1 LSNSFLTYLD
11 FEKKVKAVKIE
22 PVYYVLASE
31 GYFLNK
37 AGDLLKE
44 KIFGAGGSY
53 ENYFLKYGDEISADD
68 IISLCSNFSS
78 LFSSQ
83 KVVLVK
89 KCEKIGRSLKDLL
102 DYCKKPDPD
111 TTLLLAFDKEYVLEK
126 KLNKEKELKFYDFTD
141 LPDDQFREWIKARV
155 TEYGCTIEENA
166 IDEILNS
173 LPRSFEIINSEIAK
187 ISNYFTSEDSS
198 KVITAPL
205 VLKFTGYDSEYLPFD
220 LISAII
226 RNDAV
231 KALEILN
238 NLLNVSKVN
247 EVYLLSIINGSFMD
261 MLAAGKDFEKANK
274 NEYFTKYKLWAD
286 KLYFIQTHY
295 KYIKNKDFSSAFQKI
310 LDTDLKMK
318 TSMMEPSVLLTSLVQ
333 ELANIH

>member
-11 FEKKVKAVKIE
+11 FEKKVQAAKIE
-22 PVYYVLASE
+22 QVYYILASE
-31 GYFLNK
+31 SYFVNK
-37 AGDLLKE
+37 AGELLKE
-44 KIFGAGGSY
+44 KIFGKGNSY
-53 ENYFLKYGDEISADD
+53 ENYFLKYGDENNADE
-68 IISLCSNFSS
+68 IINLCSNFSS

-89 KCEKIGRSLKDLL
+89 KCEKIGRNLKELL
-102 DYCKKPDPD
+102 EYCKKPDPD
-111 TTLLLAFDKEYVLEK
+111 TTLLLAFDKEYALEK
-126 KLNKEKELKFYDFTD
+126 KLHKELKFYDFTD
-141 LPDDQFREWIKARV
+141 LPDIEFRDWIKQRV
-155 TEYGCTIEENA
+155 IEYGCQIEEN
-166 IDEILNS
+166 ELLNS

-187 ISNYFTSEDSS
+187 ISNYFTSDDRK
-198 KVITAPL
+198 KVITAPI
-205 VLKFTGYDSEYLPFD
+205 VLKFTGYDSEYMPYD

-226 RNDAV
+226 RNDSV

-247 EVYLLSIINGSFMD
+247 EVYLLSIINGAYMD
-261 MLAAGKDFEKANK
+261 MLAAGQDFEKANK

-286 KLYFIQTHY
+286 KLFFIQSHY

-310 LDTDLKMK
+310 IDTDLKLK

-333 ELANIH
+333 ELANIR

>member
-11 FEKKVKAVKIE
+11 FEKKVQAAKIE
-22 PVYYVLASE
+22 QVYYILASE
-31 GYFLNK
+31 SYFVNK
-37 AGDLLKE
+37 AGELLKE
-44 KIFGAGGSY
+44 KIFGKGNSY
-53 ENYFLKYGDEISADD
+53 ENYFLKYGDENNADE
-68 IISLCSNFSS
+68 IINLCSNFSS

-89 KCEKIGRSLKDLL
+89 KCEKIGRNLKELL
-102 DYCKKPDPD
+102 EYCKKPDPD
-111 TTLLLAFDKEYVLEK
+111 TTLLLAFDKEYALEK
-126 KLNKEKELKFYDFTD
+126 KLHKELKFYDFTD
-141 LPDDQFREWIKARV
+141 LPDIEFRDWIKQRV
-155 TEYGCTIEENA
+155 IEYGCQIEENA
-166 IDEILNS
+166 IDELLNS

-187 ISNYFTSEDSS
+187 ISNYFTSDDRK
-198 KVITAPL
+198 KVITAPI
-205 VLKFTGYDSEYLPFD
+205 VLKFTGYDSEYMPYD

-226 RNDAV
+226 RNDSV

-247 EVYLLSIINGSFMD
+247 EVYLLSIINGAYMD
-261 MLAAGKDFEKANK
+261 MLAAGQDFEKANK

-286 KLYFIQTHY
+286 KLFFIQSHY

-310 LDTDLKMK
+310 IDTDLKLK

-333 ELANIH
+333 ELANIR